1 MMKFNLNKEN
11 VLKILKLNNV
21 PSENSGSPE
30 LVKARRNIYLQA
42 GLAVLTIVLTLVII
56 FSMTAAWYTNIVE
69 TSGLVFEVESWGYS
83 GEVTIS
89 DKVVAAAP
97 GDSGVV
103 GLTVSGANEES
114 SEILDVKV
122 NVTKDAMRDEM
133 QQRMFFYVDTAATEN
148 GENVERVYLSSLKDY
163 SYTLFSGGSI
173 LMNDDFSNVPELKW
187 QWVYDVL
194 GYYVIAEEDENGALE
209 VTEYIRPIEY
219 DFDKATFK
227 ETTQT
232 LTVDGEEREV
242 GTYEIATVDGTLT
255 PEEFLEEF
263 SKNDGYQGTLNIQIG
278 DEEISGNE
286 TEFDEPV
293 TIDGGTFYQV
303 GTDANGRGIYA
314 HLCTYSEIEA
324 ATAYDTNLGELAKKK
339 ADDNVPEDAD
349 ISVLTFEATVGVT
362 VEQKKIETTVVSDVE
377 GFKNAI
383 ENGGFVELGG
393 NIVID
398 STKQIV
404 VPSGKEV
411 WIDLGGNTIT
421 SGVTGTGGAIV
432 AEEESSITLVN
443 GKMQGADGTN
453 DRAIESIGGEINLS
467 GVEIT
472 GFDRAVNISDEQ
484 TVSADSTV
492 RISGCTF
499 NADSIG
505 VFISGNG
512 QKSEQKTKLIIED
525 TTITSKG
532 YGISGNGS
540 DNRIGTDI
548 QIINS
553 TIKST
558 AVEDGGPGIYH
569 PQRDGT
575 LTVYNSTVEGY
586 TGIAIKGGYLEV
598 ISSEIIGNGDKL
610 EDPVGDNSGSADPG
624 DAIYIENNYEKNSI
638 SVVIREEENSGTAE
652 LKSTTV
658 TSEKDHAVRIFDETR
673 KNVKITIYG
682 GTFSGIGDIKTEWLA
697 EGMKKEETNGAYKVV
712 PSA

>member
-1 MMKFNLNKEN
+1 MKFNLNKEN

-83 GEVTIS
+83 GEVLIS

-173 LMNDDFSNVPELKW
+173 LMNDDFSNVPALKW

-194 GYYVIAEEDENGALE
+194 GYYVIADYNAQNELE

-232 LTVDGEEREV
+232 VTVDETEKDIN
-242 GTYEIATVDGTLT
+242 TYEIATVDGTLT

-263 SKNDGYQGTLNIQIG
+263 SKKDGFEGTLNIKTP
-278 DEEISGNE
+278 EEE
-286 TEFDEPV
+286 TDTEDNPFAEPV
-293 TIDGGTFYQV
+293 TIGGKEYYKI
-303 GTDANGRGIYA
+303 GEAANGRGIYA
-314 HLCTYSEIEA
+314 RLCTYGEIEEE
-324 ATAYDTNLGELAKKK
+324 TRYDTYLGELAKKK
-339 ADDNVPEDAD
+339 ADGETDETG
-349 ISVLTFEATVGVT
+349 SYSLLTFGATVGVT
-362 VEQKKIETTVVSDVE
+362 VEQKKIETTVVSDVT

-383 ENGGFVELGG
+383 ENGGAIALAADIEIGE
-393 NIVID
+393 
-398 STKQIV
+398 QIS
-404 VPSGKEV
+404 VPAGEEI

-432 AEEESSITLVN
+432 AEEGSSLTVVN
-443 GKMQGADGTN
+443 GKLEGNGGKTGRGIEAIGAEVNISNVD
-453 DRAIESIGGEINLS
+453 
-467 GVEIT
+467 IT
-472 GFDRAVNISDEQ
+472 GFDRGINISDEKSLD
-484 TVSADSTV
+484 TDSTV
-492 RISGCTF
+492 RVSGCTV
-499 NADSIG
+499 DG
-505 VFISGNG
+505 VTCAVFVSGNG
-512 QKSEQKTKLIIED
+512 TGTGNKTQLIVDKCTLTSEL
-525 TTITSKG
+525 
-532 YGISGNGS
+532 YGIVGNGS
-540 DNRIGTDI
+540 DNRVGTDI
-548 QIINS
+548 QVLNS
-553 TIKST
+553 TVKSEG
-558 AVEDGGPGIYH
+558 AGIYH
-569 PQRDGT
+569 PQRDST

-598 ISSEIIGNGDKL
+598 INSEIIGNGDML
-610 EDPVGDNSGSADPG
+610 ETPEGSNSGSATTG

-652 LKSTTV
+652 LKATKIESK
-658 TSEKDHAVRIFDETR
+658 KDHAVRIFDETR

-682 GTFSGIGDIKTEWLA
+682 GTFSGIGKINDEWLA
-697 EGMKKEETNGAYKVV
+697 EGMRTDGTNGAYEVV
-712 PSA
+712 PIA

>member
-133 QQRMFFYVDTAATEN
+133 QQRMFFYVDAAATEN

-492 RISGCTF
+492 RISNCTF

-525 TTITSKG
+525 TTITSGG
-532 YGISGNGS
+532 YGITGNGS

-553 TIKST
+553 TIIST
-558 AVEDGGPGIYH
+558 AKNGGPGIYH
-569 PQRDGT
+569 PQRDST

-652 LKSTTV
+652 LKATKIES
-658 TSEKDHAVRIFDETR
+658 KNDHAVRIF
-673 KNVKITIYG
+673 
-682 GTFSGIGDIKTEWLA
+682 
-697 EGMKKEETNGAYKVV
+697 
-712 PSA
+712 

>member
-1 MMKFNLNKEN
+1 MKFNLNKEN

-194 GYYVIAEEDENGALE
+194 GYYVIAEEDKSGDLA

-219 DFDKATFK
+219 DFDKATFE
-227 ETTQT
+227 ETTRT
-232 LTVDGEEREV
+232 LVVDDVEEEV
-242 GTYEIATVDGTLT
+242 GTYKIATVDGTHT

-263 SKNDGYQGTLNIQIG
+263 SKNDGFEGELNIRITEDELADMTKEFAEPVEIGGKEYYKIG
-278 DEEISGNE
+278 DA
-286 TEFDEPV
+286 
-293 TIDGGTFYQV
+293 
-303 GTDANGRGIYA
+303 ANGRGIYA
-314 HLCTYSEIEA
+314 RLCTYGEIEA
-324 ATAYDTNLGELAKKK
+324 ATVYDTNLGILAKEK
-339 ADDNVPEDAD
+339 ADGNNKNEALWGN
-349 ISVLTFEATVGVT
+349 LTFEATVGVT
-362 VEQKKIETTVVSDVE
+362 VEQKKIETTVVSDVT
-377 GFKNAI
+377 GFKAAI
-383 ENGGFVELGG
+383 ENGEAIALAS
-393 NIVID
+393 NIEINN
-398 STKQIV
+398 SIS
-404 VPSGKEV
+404 VPSGSNV

-421 SGVTGTGGAIV
+421 SGVTETNGAIV
-432 AEEESSITLVN
+432 AQKGSSLTVVN
-443 GKMQGADGTN
+443 GKLEGNGEKTGRGIEAIGAEVNISNVD
-453 DRAIESIGGEINLS
+453 
-467 GVEIT
+467 IT
-472 GFDRAVNISDEQ
+472 GFDRGINISDEKSLD
-484 TVSADSTV
+484 TDSTV
-492 RISGCTF
+492 RVSGCTV
-499 NADSIG
+499 DG
-505 VFISGNG
+505 VTCAVFVSGNG
-512 QKSEQKTKLIIED
+512 TGTDNKTQLIVDKCTLTSEL
-525 TTITSKG
+525 
-532 YGISGNGS
+532 YGIVGNGS
-540 DNRIGTDI
+540 DNRVGTDI
-548 QIINS
+548 QVLNS
-553 TIKST
+553 TVKSEG
-558 AVEDGGPGIYH
+558 AGIYH
-569 PQRDGT
+569 PQRDST
-575 LTVYNSTVEGY
+575 LTIYNSEIEGW
-586 TGIAIKGGYLEV
+586 TGIAIKGGHLEV
-598 ISSEIIGNGDKL
+598 ISSWITGTGDMYA
-610 EDPVGDNSGSADPG
+610 GDLTGSNSGSADPG
-624 DAIYIENNYEKNSI
+624 DAIYIENNYDKNSI

-652 LKSTTV
+652 LKATKIESK
-658 TSEKDHAVRIFDETR
+658 KDHAVRIFDETR

-682 GTFSGIGDIKTEWLA
+682 GTFSGIGKIKDEWLA
-697 EGMKKEETNGAYKVV
+697 EDMQVKAEGSTYKVV
-712 PSA
+712 PLA